1 MNIRHYLNI
10 IACLAMIISGCCK
23 DPDVD
28 PNTEQVGPVTMTLG
42 KITATT
48 ATFSGHADVSVYDFP
63 HTDISIYYSADEDFS
78 LENAEKASLSSD
90 DMDGYFVF
98 TVKGLRYGTKY
109 HYCIVSD
116 VRDNIEKSE
125 IKDFTTD
132 SAEIE
137 LNVSEDTIV
146 ADFDPVV
153 EFYGKITGFSEED
166 MQSLEIG
173 VMYSTAP
180 EDIANCQCTK
190 IEVTEIIPGD
200 RFYIKVE
207 DLPIGA
213 RYCYCYFYGTENK
226 YFTGEI
232 RDFLIV
238 NSYSAEADIDISSAT
253 DLSASET
260 ANCYLVS
267 EPGTYKFKAVKG
279 SSDERLE
286 DMEYCEILWE
296 SFGSDVAPER
306 RELIRGFRHEDGYIA
321 FQTSETF
328 KEGNAV
334 IAARNGEGKILWS
347 WHIWMTDIPQEQV
360 YYNNAG
366 TMMDRNLGATS
377 ATPGDAGALGLLYQ
391 WGRKDPFLGS
401 SAVNKHEGAVA
412 KSTITWPSPVERDIN
427 TGKVEYA
434 IQNPTVFIS
443 VPYAGDWKNKTDYD
457 LWQSDKTVYDPC
469 PPGWRVPD
477 GGRNGV
483 WSKALGS
490 TDARNFPCDPAL
502 PGLDFSGI
510 MGDSDS
516 IWYPFAD
523 GRHFDGRAVLN
534 VGYTGCCWSCTKE
547 SYGER
552 SCHISFT
559 DSGRVVPDNSTL
571 RAYGLSVRCWKE

>member
-23 DPDVD
+23 DPDD
-28 PNTEQVGPVTMTLG
+28 NTVRVGPASFSLDKV
-42 KITATT
+42 TATT
-48 ATFSGHADVSVYDFP
+48 ATFSGHADVSVYDIP

-279 SSDERLE
+279 NSDERLE

>member
-1 MNIRHYLNI
+1 MKIHYHLSI
-10 IACLAMIISGCCK
+10 IACIALISSGCCK
-23 DPDVD
+23 EPDD
-28 PNTEQVGPVTMTLG
+28 NTVRVGPASFSLDKV
-42 KITATT
+42 TATT
-48 ATFSGHADVSVYDFP
+48 ATFSGHADVSGYDIP
-63 HTDISIYYSADEDFS
+63 YTDISIYYSDNEEFS

-109 HYCIVSD
+109 HYCIVTD
-116 VRDNIEKSE
+116 VRDNINKSE
-125 IKDFTTD
+125 VKEFTTD
-132 SAEIE
+132 NAEIE
-137 LNVSEDTIV
+137 LNVSEETIV

-166 MQSLEIG
+166 MENLDIG
-173 VMYSTAP
+173 VMYSTDS
-180 EDIANCQCTK
+180 ENIANGQYAK
-190 IEVTEIIPGD
+190 VEVTEIIPGD

-232 RDFLIV
+232 KDFLIV
-238 NSYSAEADIDISSAT
+238 NSYSAEADMDMSSAT

-279 SSDERLE
+279 NSDERLE

-296 SFGSDVAPER
+296 SFGSDVAPEK

-347 WHIWMTDIPQEQV
+347 WHIWMTDTPQEQV

-401 SAVNKHEGAVA
+401 SAVNKHEGVVA

-434 IQNPTVFIS
+434 VQNPTVFIS

-510 MGDSDS
+510 LGDSDS

-523 GRHFDGRAVLN
+523 GHHFDGRPVLN

-559 DSGRVVPDNSTL
+559 YSGRVVPDNSTL